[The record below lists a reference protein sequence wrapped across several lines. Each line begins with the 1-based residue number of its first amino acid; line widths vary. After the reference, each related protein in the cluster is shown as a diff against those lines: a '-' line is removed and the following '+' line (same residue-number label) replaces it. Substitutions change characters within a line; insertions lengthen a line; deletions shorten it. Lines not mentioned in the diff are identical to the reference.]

1 MLLFGHIGVTLGV
14 FIVLGIL
21 DPQMKTIIDPKY
33 LAVGALLPDLIDKPI
48 GMVIFSSILANG
60 RIIGHTLLF
69 SIFILLIGL
78 YLYDERMDIRLLSI
92 AGGTFFHLMEDQIW
106 KDPITLFWPL
116 LGWGFPKDSIDRSGL
131 EYLLTLFNESFHPQ
145 FSESYIPEILGIG
158 VVVVLTLY
166 WLKNKL
172 SKTKSKNKEIKDED
186 YEKPETDV
194 AALYIIGSIIF
205 GFLVVKAITTL

>member
-21 DPQMKTIIDPKY
+21 YPQLKTIIDLKY
-33 LAVGALLPDLIDKPI
+33 LAIGALLPDLIDKPI
-48 GMVIFSSILANG
+48 GMVIFSYILANG

-69 SIFILLIGL
+69 SISILIIGL
-78 YLYDERMDIRLLSI
+78 YFYDKRMDIRIFSI
-92 AGGTFFHLMEDQIW
+92 ASGTFFHLMEDQMW
-106 KDPITLFWPL
+106 GDPRTLFWPL
-116 LGWGFPKDSIDRSGL
+116 FGWSFPKDSIDRSGL
-131 EYLLTLFNESFHPQ
+131 EYLLALFNESFHPQ

-158 VVVVLTLY
+158 VVVILTLY

-172 SKTKSKNKEIKDED
+172 SKASTKDNKIKGED
-186 YEKPETDV
+186 SEKPETDK
-194 AALYIIGSIIF
+194 AALYIICSIIF